1 MSSKISITQRTNIK
15 PDKTEDENISVS
27 SESITKRQ
35 TIPKSKGESTSNG
48 IIVNASFKKI
58 GSESY
63 VFNDKTSLMTN
74 PIIRKN
80 TNQTVSSNKAD
91 SINYNN
97 TLHRN
102 SKLLGMQYINY
113 RQNSN
118 VVIDELHNEVT

>member
-97 TLHRN
+97 TLYRN